1 MYCIPSFNLLVITE
15 YGIIGTCIMHEVIT
29 LIIMIKYTILTT
41 IPYLYRNTY
50 FASNL
55 QTYHLSCNF
64 TQFLCYTSCVTL
76 THNFFLSLSKVLV
89 INNRIHHMA
98 LKRWFNDTCIHT
110 MPIQCNTICPHPVP
124 YILPNSDTHPP
135 STIRDIS
142 FLLYMHLPVFFP
154 LKILPK
160 CKKKLHINQKM
171 NPFTC
176 RYNG

>member
-1 MYCIPSFNLLVITE
+1 
-15 YGIIGTCIMHEVIT
+15 
-29 LIIMIKYTILTT
+29 MIKYTILTT
-41 IPYLYRNTY
+41 VPYLYRNTY

-55 QTYHLSCNF
+55 QTYHFSCNF

-110 MPIQCNTICPHPVP
+110 MPIQCNTICPHRVP
-124 YILPNSDTHPP
+124 YSHTSSQTQNTHPP
-135 STIRDIS
+135 STKRTIS
-142 FLLYMHLPVFFP
+142 FLLYMHFFFP

-160 CKKKLHINQKM
+160 CQKNLTYFNRKWILIHVDTM
-171 NPFTC
+171 DRNVFLSELE
-176 RYNG
+176 YFS

>member
-1 MYCIPSFNLLVITE
+1 MYCIPSFSLLVITE

-29 LIIMIKYTILTT
+29 VIIMIKYTILTT

-64 TQFLCYTSCVTL
+64 TQFLCYTSCVTYI

-98 LKRWFNDTCIHT
+98 LKGDLMIYTQCLYNAIQYVLTASHTSSQTQILTLPQSIESSVSYCTCIF
-110 MPIQCNTICPHPVP
+110 
-124 YILPNSDTHPP
+124 
-135 STIRDIS
+135 S
-142 FLLYMHLPVFFP
+142 FP
-154 LKILPK
+154 
-160 CKKKLHINQKM
+160 
-171 NPFTC
+171 
-176 RYNG
+176 

>member
-1 MYCIPSFNLLVITE
+1 
-15 YGIIGTCIMHEVIT
+15 MHEVIT
-29 LIIMIKYTILTT
+29 VITMIKYTILTT

-110 MPIQCNTICPHPVP
+110 MPIHCNTICPHPVP

-160 CKKKLHINQKM
+160 CKKSYILIRKWILLHVGTMDRNI
-171 NPFTC
+171 FLSELE
-176 RYNG
+176 YFS

>member
-1 MYCIPSFNLLVITE
+1 
-15 YGIIGTCIMHEVIT
+15 
-29 LIIMIKYTILTT
+29 MIKYTILTT

-55 QTYHLSCNF
+55 QTYFLSSNF
-64 TQFLCYTSCVTL
+64 TQFLCYTSCVTYV

-98 LKRWFNDTCIHT
+98 LKGDLMIYTQCLYNAIQYVLTASHT
-110 MPIQCNTICPHPVP
+110 PI
-124 YILPNSDTHPP
+124 HPP
-135 STIRDIS
+135 KLRYSPSLNHKR
-142 FLLYMHLPVFFP
+142 HQFP
-154 LKILPK
+154 IVHAFTGILSLENPSQVQ
-160 CKKKLHINQKM
+160 KKLHINQKM